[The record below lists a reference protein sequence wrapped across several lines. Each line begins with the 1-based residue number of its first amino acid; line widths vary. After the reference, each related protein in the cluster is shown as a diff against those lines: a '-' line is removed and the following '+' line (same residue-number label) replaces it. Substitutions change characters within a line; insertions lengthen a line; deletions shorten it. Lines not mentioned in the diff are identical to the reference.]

1 MRSAASTTK
10 AIKLIRR
17 RILLHR
23 NKRPQTFELSLLF
36 HLIYSAY
43 TIECASHSNDCGVT
57 EVIET
62 VMLGLGYAG
71 GLFYL
76 VAYLCLTKGWI
87 SGTGYTF
94 HSISV
99 VSCVMIAASSSY
111 SAAWPSAVLNVI
123 FVGIGIGYL
132 MRKAYVDAK
141 QRHTSITN
149 VSALTFQADRA
160 KLEAAA

>member
-1 MRSAASTTK
+1 
-10 AIKLIRR
+10 
-17 RILLHR
+17 
-23 NKRPQTFELSLLF
+23 
-36 HLIYSAY
+36 
-43 TIECASHSNDCGVT
+43 
-57 EVIET
+57 
-62 VMLGLGYAG
+62 MLGLGYAG

-76 VAYLCLTKGWI
+76 TAYLCLTKGWI
-87 SGTGYTF
+87 TGTGYTF

-99 VSCVMIAASSSY
+99 VSCIMIAVSSSY

-141 QRHTSITN
+141 QRRSSITH
-149 VSALTFQADRA
+149 VSALTYHSDHA

>member
-1 MRSAASTTK
+1 MRSTTSTTK

-23 NKRPQTFELSLLF
+23 NKSPQTFELSLLF

-43 TIECASHSNDCGVT
+43 TIKCAPHSNDCGVT

-62 VMLGLGYAG
+62 IMLGLGYAG